1 MFLRRPVIICYRN
14 IRKMK
19 HILFK
24 KQLGFTNTTIG
35 FILYGCGDLT
45 GQLCI
50 EKQKKINYQRLF
62 ACALWGGTIS
72 SLSHFLFKT
81 LHYIPYFKHYSHR
94 QSVFLFLTIC
104 PLEDG
109 VYYAATGFVEGQDT
123 SYIKEEIK
131 AKFLP
136 TLCTDV
142 FAYYPFLYVNVRF
155 VPYHLKVTANNVYS
169 FGWSIFLSYMK
180 HDVDNQLHQ
189 QILENN

>member
-1 MFLRRPVIICYRN
+1 
-14 IRKMK
+14 MK

-24 KQLGFTNTTIG
+24 EQLGVTNTAIG

-50 EKQKKINYQRLF
+50 EKQKKINYRRLF
-62 ACALWGGTIS
+62 ACALWGGVS
-72 SLSHFLFKT
+72 SGLSHSLFR
-81 LHYIPYFKHYSHR
+81 LMHYITYFKYYPHR
-94 QSVFLFLTIC
+94 QSIFLFSIIC

-109 VYYAATGFVEGQDT
+109 VYYAVTGYVEGQET

-142 FAYYPFLYVNVRF
+142 FAYYPFLYMNVRF
-155 VPYHLKVTANNVYS
+155 VPYHLKVTANNLYA

-189 QILENN
+189 QILKNN